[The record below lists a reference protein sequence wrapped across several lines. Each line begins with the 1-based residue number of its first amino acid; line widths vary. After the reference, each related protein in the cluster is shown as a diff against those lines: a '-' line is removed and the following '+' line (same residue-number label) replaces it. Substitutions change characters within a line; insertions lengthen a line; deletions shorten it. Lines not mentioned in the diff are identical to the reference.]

1 MNYLPKLHQLR
12 VFQEVIR
19 CGSIR
24 AASRALNQSQPALTR
39 TIKELEQVLGTALIT
54 RGTRGVTLTESGRA
68 FSVRMQLILQELQR
82 ATDEIKQIN
91 EHTQGN
97 VSMGFSSLIGLTI
110 FPDVVDEFRKRLPQA
125 TLHVKEGQ
133 LSTLLP
139 DLREGRLDF
148 AIGTISSEVPLSEF
162 IEEPLFSASFGV
174 LCRKDHPL
182 ANCTSMEQ
190 LRDAKWYIPDTDM
203 GYYKHIGKTLAP
215 IYRNLPQFPVLSDS
229 IICGL
234 NLLIKSDHLA
244 VLAVAMA
251 NPLNL
256 NHQLTI
262 LPLETPLP
270 KATYSLVYSRK
281 WPLTMTAQRMINIIR
296 WHCRNFDWHNPQ

>member
-1 MNYLPKLHQLR
+1 MNYLPKLHQLK

-24 AASRALNQSQPALTR
+24 AAARAMNQSQPALTR
-39 TIKELEQVLGTALIT
+39 TIKELEQILGTALIT
-54 RGTRGVTLTESGRA
+54 RGTRGVVLTESGRA
-68 FSVRMQLILQELQR
+68 FSVRMQLILEELKR

-97 VSMGFSSLIGLTI
+97 VSMGFSSLIAVTV
-110 FPDVVDEFRKRLPQA
+110 FPDMVNEFRKRLPKA

-148 AIGTISSEVPLSEF
+148 AIGTISSDVPLSEF
-162 IEEPLFSASFGV
+162 VEEPLFKASFGV
-174 LCRKDHPL
+174 ICRKNHPL
-182 ANCTSMEQ
+182 SQCTSLEE
-190 LRDAKWYIPDTDM
+190 LGAAKWFIPDTDM
-203 GYYKHIGKTLAP
+203 GYYKQVNTALGS
-215 IYRNLPQFPVLSDS
+215 IYRNLPEFPVLSDS
-229 IICGL
+229 IISGL

-256 NHQLTI
+256 HNQLSI
-262 LPLETPLP
+262 IPLKEPLP
-270 KATYSLVYSRK
+270 QATYSLVYSRK
-281 WPLTMTAQRMINIIR
+281 WPLTLTAQRMINILR
-296 WHCRNFDWHNPQ
+296 WHCQHYDWHNPG